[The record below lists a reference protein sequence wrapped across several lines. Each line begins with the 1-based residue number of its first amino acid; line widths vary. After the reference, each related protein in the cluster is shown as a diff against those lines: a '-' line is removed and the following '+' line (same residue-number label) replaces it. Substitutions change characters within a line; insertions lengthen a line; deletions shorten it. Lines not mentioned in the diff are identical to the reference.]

1 MAKDFFIVGDV
12 HGCFNTLKELLK
24 KWEPSKQQLIFVGDI
39 VDHGNFS
46 AQVVHYLHDLHAA
59 HNDLV
64 ILRGNH
70 EHLFLNHCLTEF
82 NEDWYLKSGERTFG
96 QYLAMGRNIE
106 NDAAWMKSFP
116 VFYETPTLLVTH
128 AGLPHHSLPFEPEN
142 KDGVV
147 WHRSPIVKLEKLQV
161 FGHTPQ
167 DDAVFDVS
175 INGINID
182 TGAYK
187 GNALTAIKVSKNA
200 EIMDLYSSQTH
211 ELDLVDEQYFL

>member
-1 MAKDFFIVGDV
+1 MKDYFIVGDV

-24 KWEPSKQQLIFVGDI
+24 KWDPTKQQLIFVGDI
-39 VDHGNFS
+39 IDHGNFS
-46 AQVVHYLHDLHAA
+46 AQVSQLLQQLQSKHKDTI
-59 HNDLV
+59 

-82 NEDWYLKSGERTFG
+82 NKEWYLKSGERTFG
-96 QYLAMGRNIE
+96 QYLELGRNIE
-106 NDAAWMKSFP
+106 TDAVWMKNFP
-116 VFYETPTLLVTH
+116 IFYETPTLLVSH
-128 AGLPHHSLPFEPEN
+128 AGLPYDSLPFEPEN

-147 WHRSPIVKLEKLQV
+147 WHRNPIVKLEKLQI

-167 DDAVFDVS
+167 ENAVFDID

-187 GNALTAIKVSKNA
+187 GNALTAVMVNKNA
-200 EIMDLYSSQTH
+200 EIMNLISMQTH
-211 ELDLVDEQYFL
+211 ELDLVNEEHFL

>member
-1 MAKDFFIVGDV
+1 MKDYFIVGDV

-24 KWEPSKQQLIFVGDI
+24 KWDPTKQQLIFVGDI
-39 VDHGNFS
+39 IDHGNFS
-46 AQVVHYLHDLHAA
+46 AQVSQLLQQLRSKHKDTI
-59 HNDLV
+59 

-82 NEDWYLKSGERTFG
+82 NKEWYLKSGERTFG
-96 QYLAMGRNIE
+96 QYLELGRNIE
-106 NDAAWMKSFP
+106 TDAVWMKNFP
-116 VFYETPTLLVTH
+116 IFYETPTLLVSH
-128 AGLPHHSLPFEPEN
+128 AGLPYDSLPFEPEN

-147 WHRSPIVKLEKLQV
+147 WHRNPIVKLEKLQI

-167 DDAVFDVS
+167 ENAVFDID

-187 GNALTAIKVSKNA
+187 GNALTAVMVNKNA
-200 EIMDLYSSQTH
+200 EIMNLISMQTH
-211 ELDLVDEQYFL
+211 ELDLVNEEHFL

>member
-1 MAKDFFIVGDV
+1 MKDYFIVGDV

-24 KWEPSKQQLIFVGDI
+24 KWDPTKQQLIFVGDI
-39 VDHGNFS
+39 IDHGNFS
-46 AQVVHYLHDLHAA
+46 AQVSQFLQQLQSDHKDTI
-59 HNDLV
+59 

-82 NEDWYLKSGERTFG
+82 NKEWYLKSGERTFG
-96 QYLAMGRNIE
+96 QYLELGRNIE
-106 NDAAWMKSFP
+106 TDAVWMKNFP
-116 VFYETPTLLVTH
+116 IFYETPTLLVSH
-128 AGLPHHSLPFEPEN
+128 AGLPYDSLPFEPEN

-147 WHRSPIVKLEKLQV
+147 WHRNPIVKLEKLQI

-167 DDAVFDVS
+167 ENAVFDID

-187 GNALTAIKVSKNA
+187 GNALTAVMVNKNA
-200 EIMDLYSSQTH
+200 EIMNLISMQTH
-211 ELDLVDEQYFL
+211 ELDLVNEEHFL

>member
-1 MAKDFFIVGDV
+1 V

-24 KWEPSKQQLIFVGDI
+24 KWNPKNQQLIFVGDI
-39 VDHGNFS
+39 IDHGNFS
-46 AQVVHYLHDLHAA
+46 AQVGHFLHQLQSTHKDTI
-59 HNDLV
+59 

-82 NEDWYLKSGERTFG
+82 NEDWYSKSGERTFG

-106 NDAAWMKSFP
+106 TDAAWMRNFP
-116 VFYETPTLLVTH
+116 IFYETPTLLVTH
-128 AGLPHHSLPFEPEN
+128 AGLPHDSLPFEPDN
-142 KDGVV
+142 KGGVV
-147 WHRSPIVKLEKLQV
+147 WHRSPIVKLEKLQI

-167 DDAVFDVS
+167 ENAVFDVN

-187 GNALTAIKVSKNA
+187 GNALSAVMVSKNA
-200 EIMDLYSSQTH
+200 ELLDMASQQTH
-211 ELDLVDEQYFL
+211 ELDLVNQEYFL